1 MMVPS
6 CHFMI
11 SFIQESAR
19 NVQTCQ
25 IFPFSIQK
33 TALIVDMGIS
43 VIKNKEVENA
53 KLNNITDSIHLSKIK
68 LSIY

>member
-1 MMVPS
+1 
-6 CHFMI
+6 
-11 SFIQESAR
+11 
-19 NVQTCQ
+19 
-25 IFPFSIQK
+25 
-33 TALIVDMGIS
+33 MGIS